1 MDVAGHMKSRRGTK
15 KGALKLHQRARALGV
30 PPTHL
35 SKVLSGK
42 RDSSI
47 LVIRLAKLIEA
58 ESATEKPTIEPTEKR
73 K

>member
-1 MDVAGHMKSRRGTK
+1 MDIAGHMKSRRGTK

-30 PPTHL
+30 SPTHL

-47 LVIRLAKLIEA
+47 LVIRLSKLIEA
-58 ESATEKPTIEPTEKR
+58 EAKTKTNEHKPTI
-73 K
+73 